1 MNLSSRQDTSFTSP
15 SFSCLS
21 AGRYLTTKEQFH
33 EFLEAK
39 GQEKPSQESE
49 AVDPAGNDLIEPE
62 AKRIRLEDR
71 QTEDGQAEEAA
82 ETGEQLQAQ
91 KRARG
96 QNKCRPHVKPTHYD
110 KNKLCPSLVQVCV
123 TVAES
128 PRCLECEPVC
138 PPAPSSI
145 FMTLWCIVTVP
156 IFQVKKL
163 RLGEVS
169 DLSEDTQPG
178 GEGSGFQT

>member
-15 SFSCLS
+15 PFSCLS

-39 GQEKPSQESE
+39 GQKPSQESE
-49 AVDPAGNDLIEPE
+49 AVDPAGNDLTEPE
-62 AKRIRLEDR
+62 AKRIRL
-71 QTEDGQAEEAA
+71 EDGQAEEAA

-123 TVAES
+123 TVTES

-138 PPAPSSI
+138 PLFNLHDVMVYNYCSHLP
-145 FMTLWCIVTVP
+145 
-156 IFQVKKL
+156 
-163 RLGEVS
+163 GE
-169 DLSEDTQPG
+169 ET
-178 GEGSGFQT
+178 EAW

>member
-15 SFSCLS
+15 PFFCLS

-49 AVDPAGNDLIEPE
+49 AVDPAGNDLAEPE
-62 AKRIRLEDR
+62 AKRIRLEDG

-82 ETGEQLQAQ
+82 EPGEQLQAQ

-96 QNKCRPHVKPTHYD
+96 QYFLGALQGLEMFCILLRMAVTRVCSYVKIH
-110 KNKLCPSLVQVCV
+110 
-123 TVAES
+123 
-128 PRCLECEPVC
+128 
-138 PPAPSSI
+138 
-145 FMTLWCIVTVP
+145 
-156 IFQVKKL
+156 
-163 RLGEVS
+163 
-169 DLSEDTQPG
+169 
-178 GEGSGFQT
+178 

>member
-15 SFSCLS
+15 PFFCLS

-49 AVDPAGNDLIEPE
+49 TVDPAGNDLAEPE
-62 AKRIRLEDR
+62 AKRIRLEDG

-82 ETGEQLQAQ
+82 EPGEQLQAQ

-123 TVAES
+123 TVTER

-138 PPAPSSI
+138 PLFSLHDVMMYRYCSHLP
-145 FMTLWCIVTVP
+145 
-156 IFQVKKL
+156 
-163 RLGEVS
+163 GE
-169 DLSEDTQPG
+169 ET
-178 GEGSGFQT
+178 EAW